1 MSLICYFIKE
11 NNLDS
16 YFCEFATSIK
26 NKLSI
31 VQNMRDLVILSWVVH
46 QAWIK
51 DIPQK
56 YVPTLGITALEK
68 SIP

>member
-1 MSLICYFIKE
+1 M
-11 NNLDS
+11 LDS

-26 NKLSI
+26 NKPPKKAYSLLVSI

-56 YVPTLGITALEK
+56 YVPTLGITAVEK
-68 SIP
+68 VFLKK